1 MFERYTEKT
10 RRVIFFSRFEVST
23 LGGHEIDTEHLL
35 LGLLQEDAG
44 LLQQLV
50 KPPFDAETIRLQ
62 IREAAQ
68 RGGERT
74 STSVD
79 LPLSEDSKRALAFAA
94 DEAERLRHRHISSE
108 HLLLGILRQ
117 EGCRAAQVLRQN
129 GLTLD
134 AAREVCS
141 KMPLDISV
149 GKEQITYLSSFPREA
164 LQQALQRLGQEPR
177 QPTPVAASISSEKAV
192 EIESL
197 TKRFEGVSGPLDIL
211 QGIDLTIYKGEIIAI
226 VGQSGSGKSTLLHIL
241 GTIDRPTS
249 GTVRFG
255 DQNPFELS
263 AEELAKFRRRSIGFV
278 FQFHNLL
285 PEFTALENVLMPR
298 LIAGHRSDERM
309 GVELLELVGLGNRLK
324 HRPGE
329 LSGGEQQRVA
339 IARALVNN
347 PLLILADEPTGA
359 LDNQTGEL
367 VFQLFQKIQREKN
380 LTSILATHNASIA
393 NRCNRLFRLEN
404 SRLHEISQHYV

>member
-1 MFERYTEKT
+1 
-10 RRVIFFSRFEVST
+10 
-23 LGGHEIDTEHLL
+23 L
-35 LGLLQEDAG
+35 
-44 LLQQLV
+44 
-50 KPPFDAETIRLQ
+50 
-62 IREAAQ
+62 AQ
-68 RGGERT
+68 G
-74 STSVD
+74 
-79 LPLSEDSKRALAFAA
+79 A
-94 DEAERLRHRHISSE
+94 DEADRLHHRHIGTE
-108 HLLLGILRQ
+108 HLLLGILT
-117 EGCRAAQVLRQN
+117 EEDSVAAQVLRQN
-129 GLTLD
+129 GVTLE
-134 AAREVCS
+134 ATQEACSCIKPPISSAEV
-141 KMPLDISV
+141 
-149 GKEQITYLSSFPREA
+149 GYLSSLPREA
-164 LQQALQRLGQEPR
+164 IEKLLPQQPEGQFH
-177 QPTPVAASISSEKAV
+177 SERTVGDEAV
-192 EIESL
+192 RVEGL
-197 TKRFEGVSGPLDIL
+197 TKTYPGITAPLQIL

-249 GTVRFG
+249 GSVRFG
-255 DQNPFELS
+255 DQNPFELN

-285 PEFTALENVLMPR
+285 PEFTALENVMMPK
-298 LIAGHRSDERM
+298 LIAGHDADEKM

-367 VFQLFQKIQREKN
+367 VFQLFQRIQREKK

-404 SRLHEISQHYV
+404 SRLHESSQHYV